1 MGKVIKAH
9 VTGKV
14 LKVEVKVGDMVEE
27 GTVVVILESMNM
39 EMPVESEE
47 EGVVASIL
55 VREGNE
61 VTAGAPLI
69 ELS

>member
-1 MGKVIKAH
+1 MAIEIKAH

-14 LKVEVKVGDMVEE
+14 WKIEAKLDDMVEE

-47 EGVVASIL
+47 EGVVDRIL
-55 VREGNE
+55 VREGQE
-61 VTAGAPLI
+61 VKEGQPLI
-69 ELS
+69 ELR